1 MVTYVTLIENNNC
14 IAHDLNPAAF
24 DQSLRTNNN
33 SGKSNSADNS
43 GGDKLAVGS
52 GQKDSERVMV
62 FSTQKK
68 VNSTT
73 GLLKCFF
80 LSTYADLIE
89 FP

>member
-1 MVTYVTLIENNNC
+1 VVTYVTLIENNNC

-43 GGDKLAVGS
+43 GGDKLAFGS

-62 FSTQKK
+62 FSTHKK
-68 VNSTT
+68 SKFYHGVIEM
-73 GLLKCFF
+73 FF
-80 LSTYADLIE
+80 FEHLC
-89 FP
+89 